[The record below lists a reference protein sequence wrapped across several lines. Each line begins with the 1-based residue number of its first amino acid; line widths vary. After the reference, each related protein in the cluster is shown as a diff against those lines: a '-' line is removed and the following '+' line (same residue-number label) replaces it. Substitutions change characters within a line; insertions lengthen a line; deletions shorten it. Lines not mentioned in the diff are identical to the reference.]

1 MGESVV
7 ADAGP
12 LIAFGRIQRLELL
25 PQVLGEVLVPHAV
38 AVECLVDPEKPGARA
53 ILDAFNARMLMETPD
68 AVPILPPLPVLDAG
82 ESAAIRLALKLSASV
97 LMDDKAGR
105 KIATNLGLT
114 VIGSAGV
121 LLAAKKRGLIAAVRP
136 MLEAL
141 AGNGYHFS
149 DALVC
154 AILMRAG
161 ER

>member
-1 MGESVV
+1 MARSAV

-12 LIAFGRIQRLELL
+12 LIAFGRIQRLDLL

-38 AVECLVDPEKPGARA
+38 AVECLADPEKPGARN
-53 ILDAFNARMLMETPD
+53 IRQAFHARLLNEVPD
-68 AVPILPPLPVLDAG
+68 PDPALPPFPMLDEG

-97 LMDDKAGR
+97 LMDEKSGR
-105 KIATNLGLT
+105 KIAANLGLH

-121 LLAAKKRGLIAAVRP
+121 LVAAKKRGLVTSVRP
-136 MLEAL
+136 LLEAI

-149 DALVC
+149 DALVR

-161 ER
+161 EE